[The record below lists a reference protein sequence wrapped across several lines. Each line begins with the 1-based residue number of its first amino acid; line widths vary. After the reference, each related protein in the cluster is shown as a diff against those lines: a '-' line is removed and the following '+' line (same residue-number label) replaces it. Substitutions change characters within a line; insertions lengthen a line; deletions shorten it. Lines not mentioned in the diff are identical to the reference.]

1 MKIQFPLFSIIVPIY
16 KTEAYLH
23 QCVDSILGQTF
34 SDFEVILVD
43 DGSPDGCPA
52 ICDEYA
58 AKDPRVTVVHKQ
70 NGGLVSARKA
80 GLEECTGTYVMN
92 VDSDDY
98 IAPDLLEKVAK
109 VLDENKVQAVLFGAM
124 RFNGQSRQPMKSLL
138 PEGLYSGDKL
148 HLLRDG
154 LIQDQYGQQAILY
167 TVWSMAVERGAY
179 SQCQSPVP
187 EAVSRGED
195 LAVTA
200 PLLAGSEA
208 VFVLE
213 NNGYYYRSNPTSI
226 MNSFREDELQQMQIL
241 TEYLAEKLGPE
252 YGAKLDVYTATHYFD
267 FLDRAMLRGYR
278 EYRQIIKR
286 VRTDA
291 ILERVR
297 RARAEGKKLKLI
309 FFLLRHECYRLLWL
323 LRRIKKRA

>member
-58 AKDPRVTVVHKQ
+58 AKDPRVRVVHKK

-109 VLDENKVQAVLFGAM
+109 VLDENKVQAVLFGM
-124 RFNGQSRQPMKSLL
+124 ICFREREQQPLKGSL
-138 PEGLYSGDKL
+138 PEGICDMQT
-148 HLLRDG
+148 LRSA
-154 LIQDQYGQQAILY
+154 LIQDANGNLAVLYNLCAAAIRREIY
-167 TVWSMAVERGAY
+167 TPFQLAVPDEL
-179 SQCQSPVP
+179 
-187 EAVSRGED
+187 SRGED

-200 PLLAGSEA
+200 PLLHSCESVYALD
-208 VFVLE
+208 FC
-213 NNGYYYRSNPTSI
+213 GYYYRQNPASI
-226 MNSFREDELQQMQIL
+226 MNSFRENELRQMQIL

-252 YGAKLDVYTATHYFD
+252 YEPKLDMYTATHYFD
-267 FLDRAMLRGYR
+267 FLDRAMVRGFR

-291 ILERVR
+291 ILARVH
-297 RARAEGKKLKLI
+297 RARVEGKKLKLI